1 MLNISDF
8 QRPRFAEVNAGSKTG
23 TYGEFVAY
31 PFERGFA
38 TTCGHALRRVLLSSI
53 EGATVTNVR
62 IKGVQHEFT
71 ALPGVWEDITHILL
85 NLKEIPFKL
94 HTSTPQ
100 IVTLRHK
107 GEGVVT
113 SGMIQCN
120 QNVEVMNPD
129 VHIATLGEDG
139 ELEMEIQVGTGRGFV
154 TADRNLDE
162 KLGLGFIP
170 LDSNHSPITRVNYI
184 VEPARVG
191 HSTDY
196 EKLTLQVW
204 TNGTVDPKDAVS
216 DAALILREHF
226 MIFARQDEDMVEVE
240 AGAGIPALS
249 TESVNGML
257 GKSVEELEL
266 SVRANN
272 CLRNANITTIG
283 ELVQRTEAEL
293 MKTKNFGKKSLQ
305 EIKDELARIGLS
317 LGMRIEQEV

>member
-1 MLNISDF
+1 MLNLSDF
-8 QRPRFAEVNAGSKTG
+8 QRPRFAEVTPGSLTD

-38 TTCGHALRRVLLSSI
+38 TTVGHSIRRVLLSSI
-53 EGATVTNVR
+53 QGAAVTNVR
-62 IKGVQHEFT
+62 IKGVMHEFT
-71 ALPGVWEDITHILL
+71 TLPGVWEDITHILL
-85 NLKEIPFKL
+85 NLKEVPFKV
-94 HTSTPQ
+94 HSSEPQ
-100 IVTLRHK
+100 TVTISAK
-107 GEGVVT
+107 GEGTVT
-113 SGMIQCN
+113 SAAIRCN
-120 QNVEVMNPD
+120 QNVEVVDPN
-129 VHIATLGEDG
+129 VHIATLGEEG
-139 ELEMEIQVGTGRGFV
+139 ELEIEMVVCLGRGFI
-154 TADRNLDE
+154 TADRNHSE
-162 KLGLGFIP
+162 TLGLGFIP
-170 LDSNHSPITRVNYI
+170 MDSNHSPIIRVNYI

-191 HSTDY
+191 QSTDY

-204 TNGTVDPKDAVS
+204 TNGAVNPKEAVS
-216 DAALILREHF
+216 DAALILRDHF
-226 MIFARQDEDMVEVE
+226 LVFARQDEDFTEMEMGAATLGSE
-240 AGAGIPALS
+240 AAN
-249 TESVNGML
+249 TWL

>member
-23 TYGEFVAY
+23 SYGEFVAY

-53 EGATVTNVR
+53 QGAAVTNVR

-71 ALPGVWEDITHILL
+71 TLPGVWEDITHILL

-94 HTSTPQ
+94 HTSQPQ
-100 IVTLRHK
+100 IVTIRHK

-120 QNVEVMNPD
+120 QNVEVLNPD
-129 VHIATLGEDG
+129 IRIATVGEDG
-139 ELEMEIQVGTGRGFV
+139 ELEMEIQVSNGRGFV

-170 LDSNHSPITRVNYI
+170 LDSNHSAITRVNYL

-191 HSTDY
+191 QSTDY

-204 TNGTVDPKDAVS
+204 TNGAVDPKDAVS

-226 MIFARQDEDMVEVE
+226 LIFAQQGEEEVE
-240 AGAGIPALS
+240 AEASTIALS
-249 TESVNGML
+249 TENVNSML
-257 GKSVEELEL
+257 NKSVEELEL